1 MKFLVNRAVADVE
14 VLKKEFE
21 YHRIDQ
27 MAEEVKKIKILNFD
41 MESIKLKSDY
51 MASKEEIEIVKN
63 SLNKFVPL
71 QHFNDLAGDFKDIS
85 GKLAQHNEI

>member
-1 MKFLVNRAVADVE
+1 
-14 VLKKEFE
+14 
-21 YHRIDQ
+21 

-85 GKLAQHNEI
+85 GKLA